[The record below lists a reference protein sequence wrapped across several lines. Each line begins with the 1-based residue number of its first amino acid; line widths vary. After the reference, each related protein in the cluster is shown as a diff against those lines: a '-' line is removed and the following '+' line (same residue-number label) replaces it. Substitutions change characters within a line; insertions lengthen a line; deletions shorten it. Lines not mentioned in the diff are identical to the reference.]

1 MPVSL
6 PFHRLGVRL
15 MVKELSDNLA
25 ETESLLACVRVRA
38 SLKVGALL
46 SATAPPHQDGMGR
59 GLRLAEFPSE
69 PEIMLARGQKIH

>member
-46 SATAPPHQDGMGR
+46 SATAPPH
-59 GLRLAEFPSE
+59 
-69 PEIMLARGQKIH
+69 